1 MRTLLPKGRALIAG
15 VLAGLAA
22 PATIGA
28 PVDYPKPRGSDL
40 NRIRGDVQRLGAS
53 FWAVIEREHG
63 SKTPSKP

>member
-53 FWAVIEREHG
+53 FWTVIEREHG

>member
-1 MRTLLPKGRALIAG
+1 MKTLLPRGRALIAG

-40 NRIRGDVQRLGAS
+40 SRIRGDVQRLGAS

-63 SKTPSKP
+63 NKTPSKP